1 MPGITFRV
9 GISSSGSAGKWLSL
23 SLCMRAATICVWSG
37 TTAAAAGV
45 GAGVMSQRRLKSKR
59 SWTSARTAGSSISD
73 TRKILKS
80 RSGWSFFV
88 QPRHD
93 LKPFVMRSVT
103 HALQYSCFSQHGAV
117 TMLPPLCPAVCLQTG
132 QVVLSSVCCSI
143 AFLFP
148 VAFDASPVG
157 VCELLAT
164 ARAAASI
171 GAIGTLGGAATTS
184 VPGALLLAAVPSTD
198 GDSDKASIEEV
209 LTAQPYCRMPPRQG
223 LLGVR
228 DRGVATLPVA
238 RRGGAQRLCCVHQK
252 PEGGLVS
259 VPALPPR
266 HKAPTLFRLCLR
278 L

>member
-1 MPGITFRV
+1 M
-9 GISSSGSAGKWLSL
+9 
-23 SLCMRAATICVWSG
+23 
-37 TTAAAAGV
+37 
-45 GAGVMSQRRLKSKR
+45 
-59 SWTSARTAGSSISD
+59 
-73 TRKILKS
+73 
-80 RSGWSFFV
+80 

-93 LKPFVMRSVT
+93 LQPFVMRSVT

-184 VPGALLLAAVPSTD
+184 VPGALLLTAVPSTD

-209 LTAQPYCRMPPRQG
+209 LTAQPYVVCRPGRVSSECAIVGSLRFRVPPGGRQ
-223 LLGVR
+223 
-228 DRGVATLPVA
+228 TVA
-238 RRGGAQRLCCVHQK
+238 RRGGAEALLCP
-252 PEGGLVS
+252 PESPREAWL
-259 VPALPPR
+259 VPALLPASQCTHTVSPMFTIVIYA
-266 HKAPTLFRLCLR
+266 HPMFACS
-278 L
+278 

>member
-1 MPGITFRV
+1 M
-9 GISSSGSAGKWLSL
+9 
-23 SLCMRAATICVWSG
+23 
-37 TTAAAAGV
+37 
-45 GAGVMSQRRLKSKR
+45 
-59 SWTSARTAGSSISD
+59 
-73 TRKILKS
+73 
-80 RSGWSFFV
+80 

-93 LKPFVMRSVT
+93 LQPFVMRSVT

-148 VAFDASPVG
+148 ADFDASPVG

-171 GAIGTLGGAATTS
+171 GAIGTLGGAATSGAATTS

-228 DRGVATLPVA
+228 VELQRFSTLVA
-238 RRGGAQRLCCVHQK
+238 RRGGAEALLCP
-252 PEGGLVS
+252 PEARGRPG
-259 VPALPPR
+259 
-266 HKAPTLFRLCLR
+266 
-278 L
+278 

>member
-1 MPGITFRV
+1 M
-9 GISSSGSAGKWLSL
+9 
-23 SLCMRAATICVWSG
+23 
-37 TTAAAAGV
+37 
-45 GAGVMSQRRLKSKR
+45 
-59 SWTSARTAGSSISD
+59 
-73 TRKILKS
+73 
-80 RSGWSFFV
+80 

-93 LKPFVMRSVT
+93 LQPFVMRSVT

-132 QVVLSSVCCSI
+132 QVVLSSVCCSL

-209 LTAQPYCRMPPRQG
+209 LTAQPYCRTVMY
-223 LLGVR
+223 GV
-228 DRGVATLPVA
+228 LEI
-238 RRGGAQRLCCVHQK
+238 GAWR
-252 PEGGLVS
+252 VS
-259 VPALPPR
+259 
-266 HKAPTLFRLCLR
+266 
-278 L
+278 

>member
-1 MPGITFRV
+1 M
-9 GISSSGSAGKWLSL
+9 
-23 SLCMRAATICVWSG
+23 
-37 TTAAAAGV
+37 
-45 GAGVMSQRRLKSKR
+45 
-59 SWTSARTAGSSISD
+59 
-73 TRKILKS
+73 
-80 RSGWSFFV
+80 

-93 LKPFVMRSVT
+93 LKPFVLRSVT
-103 HALQYSCFSQHGAV
+103 HALQYSCFLQHGGV
-117 TMLPPLCPAVCLQTG
+117 TMLSPLCPAVCLQTG
-132 QVVLSSVCCSI
+132 QVVLSSVSCSI

-148 VAFDASPVG
+148 VAFDTFFDASPVG

-228 DRGVATLPVA
+228 DRGVAMLPLLLPLPSGSSPW
-238 RRGGAQRLCCVHQK
+238 RRRARLCCVHQK
-252 PEGGLVS
+252 ARGRPG
-259 VPALPPR
+259 
-266 HKAPTLFRLCLR
+266 
-278 L
+278 

>member
-1 MPGITFRV
+1 MPC
-9 GISSSGSAGKWLSL
+9 S
-23 SLCMRAATICVWSG
+23 
-37 TTAAAAGV
+37 TAA
-45 GAGVMSQRRLKSKR
+45 
-59 SWTSARTAGSSISD
+59 
-73 TRKILKS
+73 S
-80 RSGWSFFV
+80 RSTGLS
-88 QPRHD
+88 R
-93 LKPFVMRSVT
+93 
-103 HALQYSCFSQHGAV
+103 CFPHCAR
-117 TMLPPLCPAVCLQTG
+117 LYVCRL
-132 QVVLSSVCCSI
+132 L
-143 AFLFP
+143 LE
-148 VAFDASPVG
+148 SPVG

-228 DRGVATLPVA
+228 DRGVATLPRGVA
-238 RRGGAQRLCCVHQK
+238 TPPGSSPWRRRGFAVSTRK

-266 HKAPTLFRLCLR
+266 HNAPTLFRLCLR
-278 L
+278 LSYMRM

>member
-1 MPGITFRV
+1 M
-9 GISSSGSAGKWLSL
+9 
-23 SLCMRAATICVWSG
+23 
-37 TTAAAAGV
+37 
-45 GAGVMSQRRLKSKR
+45 
-59 SWTSARTAGSSISD
+59 
-73 TRKILKS
+73 
-80 RSGWSFFV
+80 

-93 LKPFVMRSVT
+93 LQPFVMRSVT

-148 VAFDASPVG
+148 VDCDASPVG

-184 VPGALLLAAVPSTD
+184 VLGALLLAAVPSTD

-209 LTAQPYCRMPPRQG
+209 LTAQSYVVCRPGRVSSECAIVG
-223 LLGVR
+223 LLRFRVPPSGSSLWR
-228 DRGVATLPVA
+228 
-238 RRGGAQRLCCVHQK
+238 RRGFVVSTRK

-259 VPALPPR
+259 ASAAGR
-266 HKAPTLFRLCLR
+266 DNAPTLFRLCLR
-278 L
+278 MSYMRV

>member
-1 MPGITFRV
+1 M
-9 GISSSGSAGKWLSL
+9 
-23 SLCMRAATICVWSG
+23 
-37 TTAAAAGV
+37 
-45 GAGVMSQRRLKSKR
+45 
-59 SWTSARTAGSSISD
+59 
-73 TRKILKS
+73 
-80 RSGWSFFV
+80 

-93 LKPFVMRSVT
+93 LQPFVMRSVT

-148 VAFDASPVG
+148 VDCDASPVG

-184 VPGALLLAAVPSTD
+184 VLGALLLAAVPSTD

-209 LTAQPYCRMPPRQG
+209 LTAQLYVVCRPGRVSSECAIVGSLHFRVPSGGRQT
-223 LLGVR
+223 
-228 DRGVATLPVA
+228 A
-238 RRGGAQRLCCVHQK
+238 AQRLCCVHQK
-252 PEGGLVS
+252 ARGRPG
-259 VPALPPR
+259 
-266 HKAPTLFRLCLR
+266 
-278 L
+278 

>member
-1 MPGITFRV
+1 M
-9 GISSSGSAGKWLSL
+9 
-23 SLCMRAATICVWSG
+23 
-37 TTAAAAGV
+37 
-45 GAGVMSQRRLKSKR
+45 
-59 SWTSARTAGSSISD
+59 
-73 TRKILKS
+73 
-80 RSGWSFFV
+80 

-93 LKPFVMRSVT
+93 LQPFVMRSVT

-132 QVVLSSVCCSI
+132 QVVLSSVCCSL

-148 VAFDASPVG
+148 VAFGASPAG

-184 VPGALLLAAVPSTD
+184 VLGALLLAAVPSTD

-228 DRGVATLPVA
+228 DRGVATLPPVVA
-238 RRGGAQRLCCVHQK
+238 RRAAQ
-252 PEGGLVS
+252 S
-259 VPALPPR
+259 
-266 HKAPTLFRLCLR
+266 
-278 L
+278 

>member
-1 MPGITFRV
+1 M
-9 GISSSGSAGKWLSL
+9 L
-23 SLCMRAATICVWSG
+23 
-37 TTAAAAGV
+37 
-45 GAGVMSQRRLKSKR
+45 
-59 SWTSARTAGSSISD
+59 
-73 TRKILKS
+73 
-80 RSGWSFFV
+80 V
-88 QPRHD
+88 QCRHF
-93 LKPFVMRSVT
+93 LKPFVMRSVA
-103 HALQYSCFSQHGAV
+103 HALQYSCFLQHGGV
-117 TMLPPLCPAVCLQTG
+117 TMLSPLCPAVCLQTG

-148 VAFDASPVG
+148 VDCDASPVG
-157 VCELLAT
+157 VCELLAN
-164 ARAAASI
+164 AGAAASI
-171 GAIGTLGGAATTS
+171 GTIGTLGGAATTS
-184 VPGALLLAAVPSTD
+184 VPGALLLTAVPSTD

-228 DRGVATLPVA
+228 DRGVATLPPGSSPWW
-238 RRGGAQRLCCVHQK
+238 RRARLCCVHQK

>member
-1 MPGITFRV
+1 M
-9 GISSSGSAGKWLSL
+9 
-23 SLCMRAATICVWSG
+23 
-37 TTAAAAGV
+37 
-45 GAGVMSQRRLKSKR
+45 
-59 SWTSARTAGSSISD
+59 
-73 TRKILKS
+73 
-80 RSGWSFFV
+80 

-93 LKPFVMRSVT
+93 LQPFVMRSVT

-148 VAFDASPVG
+148 VDCDASPVG

-184 VPGALLLAAVPSTD
+184 VLGALLLAAVPSTD

-228 DRGVATLPVA
+228 VEL
-238 RRGGAQRLCCVHQK
+238 
-252 PEGGLVS
+252 
-259 VPALPPR
+259 
-266 HKAPTLFRLCLR
+266 LR
-278 L
+278 FSTVW

>member
-1 MPGITFRV
+1 M
-9 GISSSGSAGKWLSL
+9 
-23 SLCMRAATICVWSG
+23 
-37 TTAAAAGV
+37 
-45 GAGVMSQRRLKSKR
+45 
-59 SWTSARTAGSSISD
+59 
-73 TRKILKS
+73 
-80 RSGWSFFV
+80 

-93 LKPFVMRSVT
+93 LQPFVMRSVT

-117 TMLPPLCPAVCLQTG
+117 TMLPPVCPAVCLQTG
-132 QVVLSSVCCSI
+132 QVVLSSVSCSI

-148 VAFDASPVG
+148 VAFDTFFDASPVG

-171 GAIGTLGGAATTS
+171 GAIGTLGGATTTS

-209 LTAQPYCRMPPRQG
+209 LTAQPYVVCRPGRVSSEYAIVG
-223 LLGVR
+223 LLHFRVPSGSS
-228 DRGVATLPVA
+228 PW
-238 RRGGAQRLCCVHQK
+238 RRSGFAVSTRK

-278 L
+278 LSYMRM

>member
-1 MPGITFRV
+1 M
-9 GISSSGSAGKWLSL
+9 
-23 SLCMRAATICVWSG
+23 
-37 TTAAAAGV
+37 
-45 GAGVMSQRRLKSKR
+45 
-59 SWTSARTAGSSISD
+59 
-73 TRKILKS
+73 
-80 RSGWSFFV
+80 

-93 LKPFVMRSVT
+93 LQPFVMRSVT
-103 HALQYSCFSQHGAV
+103 HALQYSCSQHGAV
-117 TMLPPLCPAVCLQTG
+117 TMLPPACPAVCLQTG

-148 VAFDASPVG
+148 VDCDASPVG

-184 VPGALLLAAVPSTD
+184 VLGALLLAAVPSTD

-228 DRGVATLPVA
+228 VELQRFSTLPSGSSPWRRTEALLCPPEA
-238 RRGGAQRLCCVHQK
+238 RGRPG
-252 PEGGLVS
+252 
-259 VPALPPR
+259 
-266 HKAPTLFRLCLR
+266 
-278 L
+278 

>member
-1 MPGITFRV
+1 M
-9 GISSSGSAGKWLSL
+9 
-23 SLCMRAATICVWSG
+23 
-37 TTAAAAGV
+37 
-45 GAGVMSQRRLKSKR
+45 
-59 SWTSARTAGSSISD
+59 
-73 TRKILKS
+73 
-80 RSGWSFFV
+80 

-93 LKPFVMRSVT
+93 LQPFVMRSVT

-143 AFLFP
+143 VFLFP
-148 VAFDASPVG
+148 VDFDASPVG

-171 GAIGTLGGAATTS
+171 GAIGTLGGATTTS

-209 LTAQPYCRMPPRQG
+209 LTAQPYVVCRPGRVSSECAIVG
-223 LLGVR
+223 LLRFRVSSPWR
-228 DRGVATLPVA
+228 
-238 RRGGAQRLCCVHQK
+238 RRGFVVSTRK

-259 VPALPPR
+259 ASAAGR
-266 HKAPTLFRLCLR
+266 HNAPTLFRLFACILQN
-278 L
+278 

>member
-1 MPGITFRV
+1 M
-9 GISSSGSAGKWLSL
+9 
-23 SLCMRAATICVWSG
+23 
-37 TTAAAAGV
+37 
-45 GAGVMSQRRLKSKR
+45 
-59 SWTSARTAGSSISD
+59 
-73 TRKILKS
+73 
-80 RSGWSFFV
+80 

-93 LKPFVMRSVT
+93 LQPFVMRSVT
-103 HALQYSCFSQHGAV
+103 HALQYSCSQHGTV
-117 TMLPPLCPAVCLQTG
+117 TMLPPVCPAVCLQTG

-171 GAIGTLGGAATTS
+171 GAIGTLGGAATSGAATTS

-209 LTAQPYCRMPPRQG
+209 LMAQPYVVCRPDRVSSECAIVE
-223 LLGVR
+223 LLR
-228 DRGVATLPVA
+228 FRYYFRFRLVA
-238 RRGGAQRLCCVHQK
+238 RRGSAQRLCCVHQK

-259 VPALPPR
+259 VPALLPR

>member
-1 MPGITFRV
+1 M
-9 GISSSGSAGKWLSL
+9 
-23 SLCMRAATICVWSG
+23 
-37 TTAAAAGV
+37 
-45 GAGVMSQRRLKSKR
+45 
-59 SWTSARTAGSSISD
+59 
-73 TRKILKS
+73 
-80 RSGWSFFV
+80 

-93 LKPFVMRSVT
+93 LQPFVMRSVT

-148 VAFDASPVG
+148 VDFDASPVG

-228 DRGVATLPVA
+228 DRGVATLPLLLPLPVA

-252 PEGGLVS
+252 PEGGLVG
-259 VPALPPR
+259 VPALLPR

>member
-1 MPGITFRV
+1 
-9 GISSSGSAGKWLSL
+9 
-23 SLCMRAATICVWSG
+23 
-37 TTAAAAGV
+37 
-45 GAGVMSQRRLKSKR
+45 
-59 SWTSARTAGSSISD
+59 
-73 TRKILKS
+73 
-80 RSGWSFFV
+80 
-88 QPRHD
+88 
-93 LKPFVMRSVT
+93 
-103 HALQYSCFSQHGAV
+103 
-117 TMLPPLCPAVCLQTG
+117 MLPPLCPAVCLQTG

-228 DRGVATLPVA
+228 DRGVATLFLSGSSPWR
-238 RRGGAQRLCCVHQK
+238 RRGFVVSTTTTRSQR
-252 PEGGLVS
+252 EAWLVCQ
-259 VPALPPR
+259 R
-266 HKAPTLFRLCLR
+266 CR
-278 L
+278 

>member
-1 MPGITFRV
+1 M
-9 GISSSGSAGKWLSL
+9 
-23 SLCMRAATICVWSG
+23 
-37 TTAAAAGV
+37 
-45 GAGVMSQRRLKSKR
+45 
-59 SWTSARTAGSSISD
+59 
-73 TRKILKS
+73 
-80 RSGWSFFV
+80 

-93 LKPFVMRSVT
+93 LQPFVMRSVT

-148 VAFDASPVG
+148 VDCDASPVG

-164 ARAAASI
+164 ARAAALSI
-171 GAIGTLGGAATTS
+171 GAIGTLGGATTTS
-184 VPGALLLAAVPSTD
+184 VPGAPLLAAVPSTD

-228 DRGVATLPVA
+228 DRGVATLP
-238 RRGGAQRLCCVHQK
+238 C
-252 PEGGLVS
+252 
-259 VPALPPR
+259 
-266 HKAPTLFRLCLR
+266 
-278 L
+278 

>member
-1 MPGITFRV
+1 M
-9 GISSSGSAGKWLSL
+9 
-23 SLCMRAATICVWSG
+23 
-37 TTAAAAGV
+37 
-45 GAGVMSQRRLKSKR
+45 
-59 SWTSARTAGSSISD
+59 
-73 TRKILKS
+73 
-80 RSGWSFFV
+80 
-88 QPRHD
+88 QPRHN
-93 LKPFVMRSVT
+93 LQPFVMRSVT

-143 AFLFP
+143 VFLFP
-148 VAFDASPVG
+148 VDFDASPAG

-228 DRGVATLPVA
+228 DRGVATLPLLLPLPSGSSPWRRTEALLCPPEA
-238 RRGGAQRLCCVHQK
+238 RGRPG
-252 PEGGLVS
+252 
-259 VPALPPR
+259 
-266 HKAPTLFRLCLR
+266 
-278 L
+278 

>member
-1 MPGITFRV
+1 M
-9 GISSSGSAGKWLSL
+9 
-23 SLCMRAATICVWSG
+23 
-37 TTAAAAGV
+37 
-45 GAGVMSQRRLKSKR
+45 
-59 SWTSARTAGSSISD
+59 
-73 TRKILKS
+73 
-80 RSGWSFFV
+80 

-93 LKPFVMRSVT
+93 LQPFVMRSVT

-148 VAFDASPVG
+148 VDCDASPVG

-164 ARAAASI
+164 ARAAALSI

-209 LTAQPYCRMPPRQG
+209 LTAQSYVECRPG
-223 LLGVR
+223 TVW
-228 DRGVATLPVA
+228 
-238 RRGGAQRLCCVHQK
+238 
-252 PEGGLVS
+252 
-259 VPALPPR
+259 
-266 HKAPTLFRLCLR
+266 
-278 L
+278 

>member
-1 MPGITFRV
+1 M
-9 GISSSGSAGKWLSL
+9 
-23 SLCMRAATICVWSG
+23 
-37 TTAAAAGV
+37 
-45 GAGVMSQRRLKSKR
+45 
-59 SWTSARTAGSSISD
+59 
-73 TRKILKS
+73 
-80 RSGWSFFV
+80 

-93 LKPFVMRSVT
+93 LQPFVMRSVT

-148 VAFDASPVG
+148 VDCDASPVG

-209 LTAQPYCRMPPRQG
+209 LTAQPYVVCRPGTSTRSWRWGWPPWPPLRPPSIRR
-223 LLGVR
+223 L
-228 DRGVATLPVA
+228 VA
-238 RRGGAQRLCCVHQK
+238 RRGGAAALLSP
-252 PEGGLVS
+252 PESPRGAWL
-259 VPALPPR
+259 VPALLPAASQCT
-266 HKAPTLFRLCLR
+266 HCFAYVYDCHTCACDMYMYMFCILGANLA
-278 L
+278 

>member
-1 MPGITFRV
+1 MQ
-9 GISSSGSAGKWLSL
+9 
-23 SLCMRAATICVWSG
+23 C
-37 TTAAAAGV
+37 
-45 GAGVMSQRRLKSKR
+45 
-59 SWTSARTAGSSISD
+59 
-73 TRKILKS
+73 
-80 RSGWSFFV
+80 
-88 QPRHD
+88 RHC

-103 HALQYSCFSQHGAV
+103 HALQYSCFSQHGGV
-117 TMLPPLCPAVCLQTG
+117 TMLSPLCPAVCLQTG
-132 QVVLSSVCCSI
+132 QVVLSSVCCSL

-223 LLGVR
+223 LLGLR
-228 DRGVATLPVA
+228 DRGGATLPVA
-238 RRGGAQRLCCVHQK
+238 RRGGAELGFVVSTRSQREAWLVCQRCC
-252 PEGGLVS
+252 
-259 VPALPPR
+259 PR
-266 HKAPTLFRLCLR
+266 HNAPTLFRLCLR
-278 L
+278 LSYMRM